1 MRKGVFLLL
10 VTCVLLYCASC
21 RNGKED
27 EPQKEQKTEYA
38 LDVYWDDAFSG
49 KLGIHVGPSKSGE
62 FLMYLAGQPLFVTG
76 VNCYNLFV
84 QCHEADNMGTSEMEE
99 TVKVL
104 SRQKVPVVRF
114 SCGPFYAHQM
124 HFYTEQKAK
133 YLANLDKLA
142 SLCDQN
148 HILLIPSFFW
158 NTACVPEYCGEELG
172 AWGNTSS
179 KTYAFM
185 LSYTE
190 DVVNTLK
197 GHKCIAAWE
206 FGNEFNLAA
215 DIASAGYPD
224 IKAASV
230 GTAYKGF
237 AQKVSSLDPH
247 GRMVCSGNSV
257 MRNAQWNLANNGSW
271 ADDSFRQYVDITG
284 VMTPDPMLG
293 MSEHVYEESR
303 KFSDLGTVN
312 RTYQLIHAKEA
323 ATSLGKAYYV
333 GEFTGPKTAHGDSI
347 LVKKHYTAYYS
358 QRVQLSLI
366 WNYALRGNIEWSF
379 KEGDYDDFAFKYMRA
394 YNERFKSIKVD

>member
-1 MRKGVFLLL
+1 
-10 VTCVLLYCASC
+10 
-21 RNGKED
+21 
-27 EPQKEQKTEYA
+27 
-38 LDVYWDDAFSG
+38 
-49 KLGIHVGPSKSGE
+49 
-62 FLMYLAGQPLFVTG
+62 
-76 VNCYNLFV
+76 
-84 QCHEADNMGTSEMEE
+84 
-99 TVKVL
+99 
-104 SRQKVPVVRF
+104 
-114 SCGPFYAHQM
+114 
-124 HFYTEQKAK
+124 
-133 YLANLDKLA
+133 
-142 SLCDQN
+142 
-148 HILLIPSFFW
+148 
-158 NTACVPEYCGEELG
+158 
-172 AWGNTSS
+172 
-179 KTYAFM
+179 
-185 LSYTE
+185 
-190 DVVNTLK
+190 
-197 GHKCIAAWE
+197 
-206 FGNEFNLAA
+206 
-215 DIASAGYPD
+215 
-224 IKAASV
+224 
-230 GTAYKGF
+230 
-237 AQKVSSLDPH
+237 
-247 GRMVCSGNSV
+247 